1 MKNISFNQYRVID
14 LTILAVVTAVFEA
27 ITAFAATKWFPGEL
41 YAVSPTIAMACI
53 VMMRWNGF
61 AAINAALGGMS
72 FCLASG
78 ATEKQ
83 ILIYVVG
90 NCFALLALLL
100 FKLLGKNKIKDR
112 FYFTLLFVLTAYIG
126 AQIGR
131 WLVGLACGGAADSII
146 MFLTTDMLSLLF
158 SVVIVLISRKADG
171 LFEDQKSY
179 LIRMDKAKKKKEAED
194 YYGQ

>member
-1 MKNISFNQYRVID
+1 MKNISFNQYRFID

-27 ITAFAATKWFPGEL
+27 ITAYAATKWFPGEL

-100 FKLLGKNKIKDR
+100 FKLPGKNKIKDR

-179 LIRMDKAKKKKEAED
+179 LIRMDKVKKKKEAED

>member
-1 MKNISFNQYRVID
+1 M
-14 LTILAVVTAVFEA
+14 
-27 ITAFAATKWFPGEL
+27 
-41 YAVSPTIAMACI
+41 
-53 VMMRWNGF
+53 
-61 AAINAALGGMS
+61 
-72 FCLASG
+72 
-78 ATEKQ
+78 
-83 ILIYVVG
+83 
-90 NCFALLALLL
+90 
-100 FKLLGKNKIKDR
+100 
-112 FYFTLLFVLTAYIG
+112 FVLTAYIG

>member
-1 MKNISFNQYRVID
+1 MKNISFNQYRFID

-27 ITAFAATKWFPGEL
+27 ITAYAATKWFPGEL

-100 FKLLGKNKIKDR
+100 FKLP
-112 FYFTLLFVLTAYIG
+112 
-126 AQIGR
+126 
-131 WLVGLACGGAADSII
+131 
-146 MFLTTDMLSLLF
+146 
-158 SVVIVLISRKADG
+158 
-171 LFEDQKSY
+171 
-179 LIRMDKAKKKKEAED
+179 
-194 YYGQ
+194 

>member
-1 MKNISFNQYRVID
+1 MKNISFNQYRFID

-27 ITAFAATKWFPGEL
+27 ITAYAATKWFPGEL

-100 FKLLGKNKIKDR
+100 FKLPGKNKIKDR

>member
-1 MKNISFNQYRVID
+1 MLFRS
-14 LTILAVVTAVFEA
+14 
-27 ITAFAATKWFPGEL
+27 
-41 YAVSPTIAMACI
+41 VSPTIAMVCL

-61 AAINAALGGMS
+61 AAINAALGGMV

-83 ILIYVVG
+83 FLVYVVG
-90 NCFALLALLL
+90 NGFALLALLL
-100 FKLLGKNKIKDR
+100 FKLLGKKKVKDK
-112 FYFTLLFVLTAYIG
+112 FYYTLLFVLTAYIG

-146 MFLTTDMLSLLF
+146 MFLATDMLSLLF

>member
-100 FKLLGKNKIKDR
+100 FKLPGKNKIKDR

-179 LIRMDKAKKKKEAED
+179 LIRMDKEKKKKEAED

>member
-1 MKNISFNQYRVID
+1 MRNISFNQYRAID
-14 LTILAVVTAVFEA
+14 LTILAAVTAVFEA

-41 YAVSPTIAMACI
+41 YAVSPTIAMVCI

-61 AAINAALGGMS
+61 AAINAALGGMV

-83 ILIYVVG
+83 FLVYVVG
-90 NCFALLALLL
+90 NGFALLALLL
-100 FKLLGKNKIKDR
+100 FKLPGKKKVKDK
-112 FYFTLLFVLTAYIG
+112 FYYTLLFVLTAYIG

-179 LIRMDKAKKKKEAED
+179 LIRMDKAKKKKDAED

>member
-1 MKNISFNQYRVID
+1 MKNISFNQYRAVD
-14 LTILAVVTAVFEA
+14 LTILAVITAVFEA

-41 YAVSPTIAMACI
+41 YAVSPTIAMVCI
-53 VMMRWNGF
+53 VMMRWGGF
-61 AAINAALGGMS
+61 AAINAAVGGMA

-83 ILIYVVG
+83 ILIYVIG

-100 FKLLGKNKIKDR
+100 FKYPGKNKIKDK
-112 FYFTLLFVLTAYIG
+112 FYFTVLFVIAAYTG

-131 WLVGLACGGAADSII
+131 WLVGLVCGGAADSVI
-146 MFLTTDMLSLLF
+146 MFFATDMLSLLF
-158 SVVIVLISRKADG
+158 SVVIVLISRKGDG

-179 LIRMDKAKKKKEAED
+179 LIRLDKARRKKEAED

>member
-100 FKLLGKNKIKDR
+100 FKLPGKNKIKDR

>member
-194 YYGQ
+194 